1 MAQRVGAATL
11 TTKPGGRKVRIRGT
25 VFTLRE
31 LTIGEY
37 DALQEKAKTKRMN
50 PLTERE
56 EEVPDNTALLRM
68 MVSKS
73 AGISLSKLDD
83 LDMPVVVTLNA
94 LVNEMHFPPTDEGS
108 KGALWEAVDDEEET
122 PEGTEE
128 EKGEG

>member
-1 MAQRVGAATL
+1 MARVGAATL
-11 TTKPGGRKVRIRGT
+11 TTKSNVRKVRIRGE
-25 VFTLRE
+25 VYTLRE

-73 AGISLSKLDD
+73 SGLSLAKLDD
-83 LDMPVVVTLNA
+83 LDMPVVITLNA
-94 LVNEMHFPPTDEGS
+94 IVNEMHFPPTDAGA
-108 KGALWEAVDDEEET
+108 KGALWEAVEDEEEA
-122 PEGTEE
+122 EGGEA
-128 EKGEG
+128 KGEG